1 LLEFLDHIDKKLL
14 LLINSMHSPIWDE
27 IMLKVTERFFWI
39 PFYFLI
45 ILFLIWKFGK
55 KTWIILAS
63 IILLIIVS
71 DIFASWIL
79 KPWVGRLRPCY
90 NESIQDLLHMVS
102 GCGGKY
108 GFISSHATN
117 SFAVSTFLTLLL
129 GKEYK
134 WIGLIYIWAMLISYS
149 RIYLGVHYPGDII
162 PGAITG
168 TLFGIIIFKSYRKID
183 SKYL

>member
-1 LLEFLDHIDKKLL
+1 
-14 LLINSMHSPIWDE
+14 
-27 IMLKVTERFFWI
+27 V
-39 PFYFLI
+39 
-45 ILFLIWKFGK
+45 
-55 KTWIILAS
+55 
-63 IILLIIVS
+63 VS

-90 NESIQDLLHMVS
+90 DESLQDLLHMVS

-129 GKEYK
+129 GNDYK
-134 WIGLIYIWAMLISYS
+134 WIGLIYIWALLISYS

-162 PGAITG
+162 SGA
-168 TLFGIIIFKSYRKID
+168 FAGIILGIIFFKLYRKAE
-183 SKYL
+183 SKFL